1 MEMLIPIVM
10 LLFILGFSIRF
21 LLGKRIFEHVA
32 GKFVYEII
40 IGLIKLPIRICAG
53 ILKMMKI

>member
-10 LLFILGFSIRF
+10 LLFILGYSIRF

-32 GKFVYEII
+32 GKFAYDIL